1 MLTNKRNINN
11 LFYIFITTH
20 LVIWTLI
27 PTLTNNNLPLDT
39 IEALAWGSNLD
50 WGFNKHP
57 PMSAF
62 LVETFYQIFGN
73 NDWAYYLLSQI
84 CVVFSFFIIWSLSK
98 DFFENKIY
106 SFLSILLLEGIYFY
120 NYTTPEFNV
129 YVCALPF
136 WSLTVFYCWKGFKN
150 NKYTDWLLFG
160 IFAAFGI
167 LSHYLFT
174 YLLLSLDLLFL
185 YMLIKKKIDFK
196 CMISLIPFLIV
207 LLPHLIWLTKNDY
220 ITIIY
225 GLHRTGSGEQNFL
238 DHIIHPLIFL
248 GKQIGILIPFFL
260 MLLLLSSKFKIKSNF
275 KDNKLLFLLT
285 INIVPIILMFLTSM
299 LMGVKIRTMWMTPFY
314 LFFGVLVIYIFQS
327 QINLN
332 KLKGFVSV
340 FLILFIF
347 SPFAYAYVS
356 ITQTDKRTDFQ
367 GEEFTKNVMLE
378 WEKKLP
384 DFDSKKWGLEKYLK
398 GWEEVNIGA
407 LGYWIIT
414 IEGDEWLAGNLSYHL
429 GKYQGIKD
437 YGRDAVRARWIY
449 GENLT
454 LCGRYF
460 STKMLLKKKCIKLK

>member
-120 NYTTPEFNV
+120 NYATPEFNV
-129 YVCALPF
+129 YVCELPF

-150 NKYTDWLLFG
+150 NQYTDWLLFG

-167 LSHYLFT
+167 LSHYLFI

-196 CMISLIPFLIV
+196 CMVSLIPFLIV
-207 LLPHLIWLTKNDY
+207 LLPHLIWLTENDY
-220 ITIIY
+220 ITITY
-225 GLHRTGSGEQNFL
+225 GLHRPGSGDQNFL

-248 GKQIGILIPFFL
+248 GKQIGILVPFFL

-275 KDNKLLFLLT
+275 KDNKLLFLLA
-285 INIVPIILMFLTSM
+285 INIIPIALVFLTSM
-299 LMGVKIRTMWMTPFY
+299 IMGVKIKTMWMTPFY

-356 ITQTDKRTDFQ
+356 ITQKDKRTDYRGKEIAQEIQNYWDKKKFNLPI
-367 GEEFTKNVMLE
+367 NV
-378 WEKKLP
+378 
-384 DFDSKKWGLEKYLK
+384 
-398 GWEEVNIGA
+398 V
-407 LGYWIIT
+407 LGN
-414 IEGDEWLAGNLSYHL
+414 EWLAGNLSYHL
-429 GKYQGIKD
+429 KSRPVWEGNIEDNLYNFNEFKKYFCGK
-437 YGRDAVRARWIY
+437 
-449 GENLT
+449 E
-454 LCGRYF
+454 F
-460 STKMLLKKKCIKLK
+460 CIGNK

>member
-11 LFYIFITTH
+11 LFYIFIATH

-129 YVCALPF
+129 YVCELPF

-167 LSHYLFT
+167 LSHYLFI

-196 CMISLIPFLIV
+196 CMVSLIPFLIV
-207 LLPHLIWLTKNDY
+207 LLPHLIWLTENDY
-220 ITIIY
+220 ITISY

-275 KDNKLLFLLT
+275 KDNKLLFLLA
-285 INIVPIILMFLTSM
+285 INIIPIALVFLTSM
-299 LMGVKIRTMWMTPFY
+299 IMGVKIKTMWMTPFY

-356 ITQTDKRTDFQ
+356 ITQKDKRTDYRGKEIAQ
-367 GEEFTKNVMLE
+367 EIQNYWDKKEFNLPINV
-378 WEKKLP
+378 
-384 DFDSKKWGLEKYLK
+384 
-398 GWEEVNIGA
+398 V
-407 LGYWIIT
+407 LGN
-414 IEGDEWLAGNLSYHL
+414 EWLAGNLSYHL
-429 GKYQGIKD
+429 KSRPVWEGNIEDNLYNFNEFKKYFCEK
-437 YGRDAVRARWIY
+437 
-449 GENLT
+449 E
-454 LCGRYF
+454 F
-460 STKMLLKKKCIKLK
+460 CIGNK

>member
-129 YVCALPF
+129 YVCELPF

-167 LSHYLFT
+167 LSHYLFI

-196 CMISLIPFLIV
+196 CMVSLIPFLIV
-207 LLPHLIWLTKNDY
+207 LLPHLIWLTENNY
-220 ITIIY
+220 ITISY

-275 KDNKLLFLLT
+275 KDNKLLFLLA
-285 INIVPIILMFLTSM
+285 INIIPIALVFLTSM
-299 LMGVKIRTMWMTPFY
+299 IMGVKIKTMWMTPFY

-356 ITQTDKRTDFQ
+356 ITQKDKRTDYRGKEIAQ
-367 GEEFTKNVMLE
+367 EIQNYWDKKEFNLPINV
-378 WEKKLP
+378 
-384 DFDSKKWGLEKYLK
+384 
-398 GWEEVNIGA
+398 V
-407 LGYWIIT
+407 LGN
-414 IEGDEWLAGNLSYHL
+414 EWLAGNLSYHL
-429 GKYQGIKD
+429 KSRPVWEGNIEDNLYNFNEFKKYFCEK
-437 YGRDAVRARWIY
+437 
-449 GENLT
+449 E
-454 LCGRYF
+454 F
-460 STKMLLKKKCIKLK
+460 CIGNK